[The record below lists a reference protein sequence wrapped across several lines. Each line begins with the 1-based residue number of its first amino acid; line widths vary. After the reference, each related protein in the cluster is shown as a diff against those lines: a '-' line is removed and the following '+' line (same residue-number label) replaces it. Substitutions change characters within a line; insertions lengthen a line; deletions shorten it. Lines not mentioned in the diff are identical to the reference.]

1 LVNAG
6 LFTQSQLQKLGAV
19 VPNIPSAPAG
29 EVGLDSFV
37 ADDIRVSWPLH
48 IGHWERFSVTPSVDV
63 FNLFN
68 IANFDPPNGLN
79 TATLRGALSG
89 TPGSLNGTTSAERT
103 NRYGLG
109 SGVFSQGI
117 ARAIQFGLRVE
128 F

>member
-1 LVNAG
+1 
-6 LFTQSQLQKLGAV
+6 V
-19 VPNIPSAPAG
+19 VPSIPPAPAG
-29 EVGLDSFV
+29 QVGLDRFV
-37 ADDIRVSWPLH
+37 ADDVRVSWPFH
-48 IGHWERFSVTPSVDV
+48 VGHWERLSLTPSVDI

-68 IANFDPPNGLN
+68 VANFDPPNGLN

-89 TPGSLNGTTSAERT
+89 TPGSLNGTTAAERT

-117 ARAIQFGLRVE
+117 ARAIQFGLRLD